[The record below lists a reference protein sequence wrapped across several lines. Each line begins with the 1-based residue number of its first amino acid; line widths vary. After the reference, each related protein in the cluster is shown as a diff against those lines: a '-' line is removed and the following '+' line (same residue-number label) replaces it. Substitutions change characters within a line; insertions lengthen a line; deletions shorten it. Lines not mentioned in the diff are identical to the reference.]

1 MKVKNIVK
9 ISISLLMLATAV
21 NADASAALHI
31 EGNYNAK
38 NISLTQ
44 PLVVD
49 GSAKINGGT
58 FNGGEINGSLSLT
71 DVNVLGVIKVNGSLE
86 AINSTFLKETRI
98 NGSLKGNNS
107 VFKSDLLISS
117 SKTILNNCNT
127 KNIYIKKSS
136 SSIFSM
142 NKENTVYLNGNSQVN
157 GNIKF
162 ADTGIV
168 YVEKGVK
175 IAGKVINGK
184 VVSK

>member
-1 MKVKNIVK
+1 MKVKSIVK
-9 ISISLLMLATAV
+9 ISISLLMLTTAI
-21 NADASAALHI
+21 NADASAALRA

-49 GSAKINGGT
+49 GSAKINGST
-58 FNGGEINGSLSLT
+58 FNGGEINGSSSLT
-71 DVNVLGVIKVNGSLE
+71 DVNVLGAIKVNGSLE
-86 AINSTFLKETRI
+86 ATNSTFLKETRI

-107 VFKSDLLISS
+107 VFKNDLIISS
-117 SKTILNNCNT
+117 NKTILNNCST

-136 SSIFSM
+136 SGLFSM
-142 NKENTVYLNGNSQVN
+142 NKENAVYLNGKSQVN

-162 ADTGIV
+162 AGKGIV

-184 VVSK
+184 VVKK